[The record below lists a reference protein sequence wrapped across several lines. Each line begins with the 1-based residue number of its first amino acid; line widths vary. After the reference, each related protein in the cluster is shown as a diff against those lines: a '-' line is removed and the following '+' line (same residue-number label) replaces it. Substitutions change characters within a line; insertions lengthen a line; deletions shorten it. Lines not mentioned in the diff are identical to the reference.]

1 MDYRRKYAED
11 PPYKELDP
19 EARVWHVYNDESQIF
34 DDDMMIESGDNL
46 DILLVFVCFVF
57 FASHLQC

>member
-11 PPYKELDP
+11 PPYKELDS
-19 EARVWHVYNDESQIF
+19 EARMWHVYNDESQIF

-57 FASHLQC
+57 LASHLQC

>member
-1 MDYRRKYAED
+1 
-11 PPYKELDP
+11 LDP

-34 DDDMMIESGDNL
+34 ENDIMIESGDNL

-57 FASHLQC
+57 CNSSPMLTYSAGWTIF

>member
-1 MDYRRKYAED
+1 
-11 PPYKELDP
+11 LDP

-57 FASHLQC
+57 CKSSPMLTYSAGWTIF